1 MPSTTEGDKEGASLV
16 TEASFVSFSVPSSA
30 SFSSFSSSSSFSF
43 RCFTS
48 VILVGSPVNMAAL
61 RVSVGMVG
69 ESPAVRAVCSEPN
82 SK

>member
-1 MPSTTEGDKEGASLV
+1 MPSTTEGDNEGASLV

-30 SFSSFSSSSSFSF
+30 SSSSFSSSSFSF
-43 RCFTS
+43 RCFNS
-48 VILVGSPVNMAAL
+48 VIFVGSPANMAAL